1 MRDDVTRPGYEVS
14 DVKPRGIVMFLI
26 GLAVLT
32 VILTVLLRVV
42 FSMLEA
48 RAVRHDRVEPVPVER
63 EAALRGDRQTVE
75 RPSDPQ
81 LQSNPLE
88 ALAAVRASETRILG
102 TYGWVS
108 REAGVARI
116 PIDRAIDLVLER
128 GLPVRA
134 GAERGDSEMR
144 DSSAHEMGAA
154 LHDDAHATAVVPN
167 VIPRDSNSGRA
178 SGTAR

>member
-116 PIDRAIDLVLER
+116 PIDRAIDLVLQR

-134 GAERGDSEMR
+134 AHDFDVRVPNTHEGGARVHG
-144 DSSAHEMGAA
+144 
-154 LHDDAHATAVVPN
+154 DAHATAVAPN
-167 VIPRDSNSGRA
+167 AIPRDSNSGRA